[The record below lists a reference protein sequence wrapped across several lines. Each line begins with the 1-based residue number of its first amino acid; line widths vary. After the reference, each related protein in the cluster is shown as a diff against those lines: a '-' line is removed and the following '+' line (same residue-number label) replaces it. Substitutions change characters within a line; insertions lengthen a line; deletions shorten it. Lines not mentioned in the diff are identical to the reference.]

1 MLARK
6 AVHKDKK
13 VIIRDK
19 EAKISAIIDA
29 TRHLIETMGY
39 DKVTIQDIAEMAD
52 VSVGT
57 IYRYFPDGKFDIM
70 KGFGV
75 QSLGDLLTPQHP
87 DDIDYADFPGYM
99 RELIVKYRRIARENR
114 ALVKAL
120 IAASLSEG
128 ELLEGVRNVDVND
141 MTAIAELFGRF
152 DGVDITGK
160 DPAELLLEWGTM
172 VKGILLF
179 NTMYPLQYKNDESLT
194 DLMVDLSIRIWGYDG
209 S

>member
-6 AVHKDKK
+6 AIQKDKK

-19 EAKISAIIDA
+19 EAKISAVIDA

-39 DKVTIQDIAEMAD
+39 DKVTIQDIAEVAD

-57 IYRYFPDGKFDIM
+57 IYRYFPGGKFDIII
-70 KGFGV
+70 KGFGG
-75 QSLGDLLTPQHP
+75 QTLGYLLMPQHP
-87 DDIDYADFPGYM
+87 DDLDYADFPGYM
-99 RELIVKYRRIARENR
+99 RELIVKYRDIARENR
-114 ALVKAL
+114 ALMKAL

-152 DGVDITGK
+152 EGVDITGR
-160 DPAELLLEWGTM
+160 DPAELLLEWGYDG
-172 VKGILLF
+172 KR
-179 NTMYPLQYKNDESLT
+179 YPALQYDVP
-194 DLMVDLSIRIWGYDG
+194 DPV
-209 S
+209 